1 MLKHVLTAVLT
12 TLTLAS
18 VSYADVAEPPAPTPT
33 VRTIRLGVMRF
44 RGQNGFT
51 THIKDEDRLLAQVPQ
66 WIASHVP
73 GIQLE
78 TRYYRM
84 NDLMRAI
91 EAKKVDVFLGSSG
104 LFWQMKHTG
113 ARDLATIVSA
123 QTPDPNEG
131 VAGVIFV
138 RKDRTDLNTLSD
150 LKGKTAWTICSLPPN
165 SLWPRLPRPVT
176 TPAIFSH
183 SAIITIFRCLERY
196 STY

>member
-1 MLKHVLTAVLT
+1 MLKRVFLAVLASFS
-12 TLTLAS
+12 LAS
-18 VSYADVAEPPAPTPT
+18 VSYADEGTVPTTPT
-33 VRTIRLGVMRF
+33 VVRTVRLGVMSF

-51 THIKDEDRLLAQVPQ
+51 THIDDEDRLLAQVPQ

-84 NDLMRAI
+84 NDLMRAV
-91 EAKKVDVFLGSSG
+91 ETKNVYVFLGSSG

-138 RKDRTDLNTLSD
+138 R
-150 LKGKTAWTICSLPPN
+150 
-165 SLWPRLPRPVT
+165 
-176 TPAIFSH
+176 
-183 SAIITIFRCLERY
+183 
-196 STY
+196 